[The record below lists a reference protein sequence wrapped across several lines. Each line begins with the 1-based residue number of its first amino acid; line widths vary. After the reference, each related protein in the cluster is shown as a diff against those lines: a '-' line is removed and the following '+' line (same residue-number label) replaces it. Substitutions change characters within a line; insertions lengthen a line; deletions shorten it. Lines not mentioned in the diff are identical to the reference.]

1 MKKIKRKIAS
11 LLVGTMV
18 LTQPATLS
26 AWGNPVTQPPAPTG
40 SDFQF
45 NFTEL
50 NPSLKK
56 IVKNVNISGGTPNA
70 LIGVTGLTDFH
81 GMEVDPASHYVYLPF
96 VKPDTSNPDNGT
108 FDNTKSLNGK
118 NWDNIGLEGYAIE
131 HWMNDKENGFGL
143 WRMDGLTYPS
153 TGKTYYAKL
162 KADTSKNYNL
172 KVQYTANSGVYVP
185 GLPADSTTV

>member
-26 AWGNPVTQPPAPTG
+26 AWGTPVTQPAAPTG

-56 IVKNVNISGGTPNA
+56 IVKNVNIPGGTPNA
-70 LIGVTGLTDFH
+70 LIDSGSDFY
-81 GMEVDPASHYVYLPF
+81 GMDVNHTNHYVYLPF

-108 FDNTKSLNGK
+108 FDNANT
-118 NWDNIGLEGYAIE
+118 
-131 HWMNDKENGFGL
+131 
-143 WRMDGLTYPS
+143 R
-153 TGKTYYAKL
+153 KL
-162 KADTSKNYNL
+162 KDRKAH
-172 KVQYTANSGVYVP
+172 V
-185 GLPADSTTV
+185 